1 MRAVAERTIFL
12 DPTLGWILL
21 AGFSVLWVGLGIY
34 WGRRNKSF
42 EDHALAGRNVGL
54 ALGSATAAA
63 TWITSNTTMLA
74 PQFALELGV
83 WGMIAYSTASLGLML
98 FAPLAVRIRTLMPH
112 GYTSGDFFR
121 LRYGRATW
129 AVFLIFTLFYSLTW
143 LVNGVAHQQRFGLG
157 GGDLEA
163 TPR

>member
-54 ALGSATAAA
+54 ALGSAK
-63 TWITSNTTMLA
+63 
-74 PQFALELGV
+74 
-83 WGMIAYSTASLGLML
+83 
-98 FAPLAVRIRTLMPH
+98 
-112 GYTSGDFFR
+112 
-121 LRYGRATW
+121 
-129 AVFLIFTLFYSLTW
+129 
-143 LVNGVAHQQRFGLG
+143 G
-157 GGDLEA
+157 GQHAGSDS
-163 TPR
+163 